1 MTDVEQIK
9 PLMFDN
15 GIGWIKVGF
24 AGNDSP
30 IAIFPS
36 VVRCP
41 GHTGDEAHSKSKN
54 LTLKYPIEHEQP
66 ILLTK
71 APLNPKANREK
82 TTQTIFKMFNI
93 LAIYAA
99 NQAML
104 SSTQAATQQ
113 VSKPYIVLDS
123 GDNVTHAVSILEGDV
138 QPHAILRLDLCKGD
152 LVILHLARPCG
163 YSTTTAERQI
173 VRDMKEKLAYIALDY
188 EQELKTARTSSNVE
202 KNYELP
208 DGKAITVGAKQFDY
222 PEVLFRPAMIGMDG
236 PGIHE
241 IINNYIWVDH
251 EITALSHSSITIK
264 VIAPPERKYSIWVG
278 GSILASLGTFQ
289 DMCISKAEYDESAP
303 SIVHD
308 KCI

>member
-9 PLMFDN
+9 PLMSDN

-36 VVRCP
+36 VVRCL

-54 LTLKYPIEHEQP
+54 LTLKYPIEHE
-66 ILLTK
+66 
-71 APLNPKANREK
+71 K
-82 TTQTIFKMFNI
+82 TTQIIFKMFNVR
-93 LAIYAA
+93 AMYVA

-104 SSTQAATQQ
+104 SLYASGYTMD
-113 VSKPYIVLDS
+113 IVLDS
-123 GDNVTHAVSILEGDV
+123 GDNVTHAVSILKGDV
-138 QPHAILRLDLCKGD
+138 QPHAILHLDLSKGD
-152 LVILHLARPCG
+152 LCG

-202 KNYELP
+202 KSYELP
-208 DGKAITVGAKQFDY
+208 DGKAITIGAKQFDY
-222 PEVLFRPAMIGMDG
+222 PEVLIRPAMIGMDG
-236 PGIHE
+236 PGIYE
-241 IINNYIWVDH
+241 IINNSIWVDH

-264 VIAPPERKYSIWVG
+264 VSAPPERKYSIWVG

-289 DMCISKAEYDESAP
+289 DMCISKAEYDESDP